1 MHKWGYSTK
10 NNTKFPHSK
19 TKLNNNSLKVCMKI
33 HKSSKVTNE
42 IQDVMIRVL
51 NTSVMLSSASINATT
66 NALKR
71 NIVLKVQA
79 INILYI
85 CRSFTL

>member
-1 MHKWGYSTK
+1 MFKDEIKY
-10 NNTKFPHSK
+10 
-19 TKLNNNSLKVCMKI
+19 NSMKACMKI
-33 HKSSKVTNE
+33 HKSSKFTNE
-42 IQDVMIRVL
+42 IEDVMIRVL
-51 NTSVMLSSASINATT
+51 NTNVMFSSTSINATT

-85 CRSFTL
+85 CRSFTLLMNDF

>member
-1 MHKWGYSTK
+1 MHKWSYSTK
-10 NNTKFPHSK
+10 NITKFPHSK
-19 TKLNNNSLKVCMKI
+19 VKFKI
-33 HKSSKVTNE
+33 IPWRCAWKFTNE
-42 IQDVMIRVL
+42 IQDDMIRVL
-51 NTSVMLSSASINATT
+51 NTNVMLSSASINATT